1 MAIGFPTSLETF
13 EFLARFLISGF
24 IIFLIRNAYVVGE
37 RPKISELALDL
48 ALFSLI
54 NQLLFRLLAWIA
66 LWAQEAIIS
75 LSNAPSKWQSFAI
88 GPDFAFFLEV
98 ICLPVIIGILS
109 GNALAKGWFSG
120 PFRALSIPVV
130 DPLPRAYDHVFS
142 QQGTSFVI
150 LTFRSGES
158 VYGYYGPN
166 SRAGRDPG
174 RSEIYLERL
183 YTVNPD
189 GQWKETSPPRSAL
202 INLIE
207 LRSIEFI
214 EQT

>member
-54 NQLLFRLLAWIA
+54 NQLVFRLFAWAA
-66 LWAQEAIIS
+66 LWIHGAIIRV
-75 LSNAPSKWQSFAI
+75 SNTPTKWETFSF
-88 GPDFAFFLEV
+88 GPDVAFFLEV

-142 QQGTSFVI
+142 QRGTSFVI
-150 LTFRSGES
+150 LTFRSGEI

-166 SRAGRDPG
+166 SRAGRDPA

-183 YTVNPD
+183 YIVNSI
-189 GQWKETSPPRSAL
+189 GQWTETSPPRSAL
-202 INLIE
+202 INLTD